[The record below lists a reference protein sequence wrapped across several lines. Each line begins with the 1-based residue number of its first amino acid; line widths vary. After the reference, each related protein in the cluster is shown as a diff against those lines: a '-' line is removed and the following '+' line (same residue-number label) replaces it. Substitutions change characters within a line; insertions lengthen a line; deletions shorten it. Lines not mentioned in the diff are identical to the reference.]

1 MTLTIIL
8 DTKTEERLRADAQ
21 AQGRA
26 PEELA
31 AEHVAAMYGTATA
44 QRFDPELIAALG
56 EGIADIEAGR
66 EVDFADHLEQRRAT
80 RAMEA
85 AEAEAA

>member
-1 MTLTIIL
+1 MKLTIIL
-8 DTKTEERLRADAQ
+8 DTKTEEKLRADAQ

-31 AEHVAAMYGTATA
+31 AEHVAAVYGTATA
-44 QRFDPELIAALG
+44 QRFDPALIAALG

-66 EVDFADHLEQRRAT
+66 EMDFADHLKQRRAART
-80 RAMEA
+80 AEA